1 MRTPQAGS
9 PRPGGGPTGGRE
21 GNFVERILIKIADE
35 RFSARGLERRATVCG
50 SPFQADVA
58 IHIVKCNIMMADVA
72 NHIVKCHIMLADV
85 AIPSVKCKLML
96 ADVAIHIVKCNIM
109 KAGVALRIV
118 KLYSEVELP
127 DAGPSPFACGL
138 KESSAGRSRG

>member
-35 RFSARGLERRATVCG
+35 RFSARGLERRAAVCG
-50 SPFQADVA
+50 SPFQAGVASHIAKCNIMMADVA

-72 NHIVKCHIMLADV
+72 
-85 AIPSVKCKLML
+85 
-96 ADVAIHIVKCNIM
+96 IHIVKCNIM
-109 KAGVALRIV
+109 MAGVAIHIV
-118 KLYSEVELP
+118 K
-127 DAGPSPFACGL
+127 
-138 KESSAGRSRG
+138 